1 MSRRGWEGL
10 LRGFQGERQKGREQ
24 QQEQK
29 RGGGDEEGTRRKEE
43 GRSRVSDGR
52 EERPHKRE
60 AEEGRRGS

>member
-10 LRGFQGERQKGREQ
+10 LRGFKGERQKGREQ

-52 EERPHKRE
+52 E